1 MMMLLRLV
9 PRMLAFALASVASP
23 VLADPFSVEHLLQN
37 ESFGSVQITPDER
50 HVLIERQGPY
60 AAADRFDLGYFGR
73 WTTSEVWVGDR
84 SDPTHLRPLLGEA
97 DRRGVVMGEFS
108 PNGRR
113 LVVHRLQNDQWE
125 TGVVE
130 LSSGAVQWL
139 GLGAEPPIKGE
150 TTVWRTDDEL
160 ILVARR
166 DGDLPYEI
174 GALATGARNSRK
186 WRSAAAAGGVATTV
200 WGAGAFAEDV
210 GRSAMLGTWR
220 IDLRSGSR
228 SLIAEGQTLDITLSP
243 SGRWLAILDRGVPER
258 MGSGTRPRPS
268 DAAEGR
274 RLKVLDLTTD
284 TAWLPC
290 GQCNVALGLLRWS
303 SDERLLVWERT
314 GSERASGGRLLAI
327 APRRQGVEPI
337 DIGEVEPEV
346 SPTRDLSFLTVRADW
361 FGQDAIVLGRGPGD
375 ARPDWRRVGSNPLNL
390 TQGLP
395 SAPGGLEAI
404 SSTEFLT
411 FADDAVWSIDRTG
424 KAVRVSGAERL
435 SAVSTLTHW
444 ASMRRR
450 LNSARARDWTLGRA
464 SDGTLWRVSAG
475 GAQQRIGEGSSPDL
489 RAAGEGVA
497 IDLKVD
503 NGVETLRILQPGQS
517 PTPVAAVNTPYAGV
531 EFATPLPVT
540 TPGAPQGFERSW
552 LYSPPGGLVSGTPV
566 IIVAYPEANVRPGAN
581 PAVFNTMTNVQLL
594 AGMGY
599 AVLTPALPGTGPDGP
614 SAHLTERILATLDAA
629 LAQHPELDGNRVGY
643 VGHSFGGFTGLVLA
657 TETRRIRSLVIMSAP
672 SNLASEWGSFG
683 AFLREN
689 PEFGHTRLRRNVGW
703 GETGQGGLGG
713 TPWEQREAYTNSSA
727 LFRADRIDAPIL
739 LIHGELDFVGIH
751 ESEALFTALWR
762 QNKDAQLVTYW
773 GEQHLFYSPGT
784 VRDLWTR
791 IDAWFA
797 RTIGVSPSR
806 LRPPVVALPTDESTP
821 LETRPQGSQTRPPA
835 SEAHPHPAAL
845 P

>member
-1 MMMLLRLV
+1 MIARLRLL
-9 PRMLAFALASVASP
+9 PRMLALALASAATP
-23 VLADPFSVEHLLQN
+23 VLADPFTVEHLLRN
-37 ESFGSVQITPDER
+37 ESFGSVQISPDGQ
-50 HVLIERQGPY
+50 HALIERQGPY
-60 AAADRFDLGYFGR
+60 AAVDRFDLGYFGR
-73 WTTSEVWVGDR
+73 WTTSEVWVADR
-84 SDPTHLRPLLGEA
+84 NGPTRLRPLLAEA

-108 PNGRR
+108 PSGRR

-130 LSSGAVQWL
+130 LASGAVQWL

-150 TTVWRTDDEL
+150 TVIWRTEDEL
-160 ILVARR
+160 ILVARL

-174 GALATGARNSRK
+174 GALATGARNSRT
-186 WRSAAAAGGVATTV
+186 WRSATAAGGIATTV

-220 IDLRSGSR
+220 IDLRSGAR
-228 SLIAEGQTLDITLSP
+228 SLVAEGQTLDLALSP
-243 SGRWLAILDRGVPER
+243 SGRWLAILDRGAPEL
-258 MGSGTRPRPS
+258 MDPDTRPRPS

-274 RLKVLDLTTD
+274 QLTVLDLTTD

-290 GQCNVALGLLRWS
+290 GRCNVALGLLRWS

-314 GSERASGGRLLAI
+314 GSERASEGRLLAI
-327 APRRQGVEPI
+327 APHRQGVEPI

-346 SPTRDLSFLTVRADW
+346 SPTRDSSFLTVRADW
-361 FGQDAIVLGRGPGD
+361 FGPDAIILGRGPGD
-375 ARPDWRRVGSNPLNL
+375 ARPDWRRVGPNPVNL

-404 SSTEFLT
+404 SATNFLT
-411 FADDAVWSIDRTG
+411 FADGAVWSIDTAG
-424 KAVRVSGAERL
+424 NAVQVSGAKRL
-435 SAVSTLTHW
+435 SALSTLTHW

-450 LNSARARDWTLGRA
+450 LNSARPRDWTLGRA
-464 SDGTLWRVSAG
+464 PDGSLWRVSTDG
-475 GAQQRIGEGSSPDL
+475 LQQKVAERSSLDL
-489 RAAGEGVA
+489 RVAGEGVA
-497 IDLKVD
+497 IDLTVD
-503 NGVETLRILQPGQS
+503 NGVETLRLLQPGQS
-517 PTPVAAVNTPYAGV
+517 PTPLAVVNAAYARV
-531 EFATPLPVT
+531 EFAKPLPVT
-540 TPGAPQGFERSW
+540 TPGAPQGFEQSW
-552 LYSPPGGLVSGTPV
+552 LYSPPGGLVSRTPL

-614 SAHLTERILATLDAA
+614 SAHLTDRVLATLDAA
-629 LAQHPELDGNRVGY
+629 LAQYPQLDAERVGY

-657 TETRRIRSLVIMSAP
+657 AETRRIRSFVIMSAP

-713 TPWEQREAYTNSSA
+713 TPWERPEAYTGNSP
-727 LFRADRIDAPIL
+727 LFRADRIDAPVL
-739 LIHGELDFVGIH
+739 LIHGEFDFVGIN
-751 ESEALFTALWR
+751 EAEAMFTALWR

-791 IDAWFA
+791 IDGWFA
-797 RTIGVSPSR
+797 RTIGRPPSR
-806 LRPPVVALPTDESTP
+806 FTPPAFVLPTDGPTP
-821 LETRPQGSQTRPPA
+821 LETQPQGSPPRLPA
-835 SEAHPHPAAL
+835 SEGHPPPDSL